1 MQLEFV
7 KTKKELGKLYRP
19 PMDLVLQKQKSKLDK
34 YSIQFLSL
42 SPFII
47 LSTSSQSSNMDCS
60 PRGDH
65 SGFVQVLDDCTIAI
79 PDRPGNNRLDTL
91 NNIIDNPNIGILVL
105 VPGFNECLRINGSAK
120 ITVNSELLERFEYR
134 GKQPKSVIVV
144 SINEIYFHCA
154 KSITRSALWKEAS
167 NVERSI
173 MPSLGKILMGQIDPS
188 KADDEVKLVEELIE
202 NRVKTT
208 LY

>member
-1 MQLEFV
+1 MQLELV
-7 KTKKELGKLYRP
+7 KTKEELRTLYKP
-19 PMDLVLQKQKSKLDK
+19 PMDLVLKKQKDKLDQH
-34 YSIQFLSL
+34 SMQFLSL

-47 LSTSSQSSNMDCS
+47 LSTSDNENHMDCS

-65 SGFVQVLDDCTIAI
+65 PGFVQVLDDCTIAI

-91 NNIIDNPNIGILVL
+91 SNIIDNPAIGALVL
-105 VPGFNECLRINGSAK
+105 VPGFNECLRINGSAS
-120 ITVNSELLERFEYR
+120 IAINENLLERFEYR
-134 GKQPKSVIVV
+134 GKQPKSVIVI

-154 KSITRSALWKEAS
+154 KSITRSGLWKEAS
-167 NVERSI
+167 KVDRSI
-173 MPSLGKILMGQIDPS
+173 MPSLGRILMDQIDPS
-188 KADDEVKLVEELIE
+188 KTDNEVKAVEELIE

>member
-1 MQLEFV
+1 V
-7 KTKKELGKLYRP
+7 KTKAALRELYKP
-19 PMDLVLQKQKSKLDK
+19 PMDLVLQKQKNTLDK

-47 LSTSSQSSNMDCS
+47 LSTSNQNNNMDCS

-91 NNIIDNPNIGILVL
+91 SNIIDNPTIGILVL
-105 VPGFNECLRINGSAK
+105 VPGFGECLRINGSAK
-120 ITVNSELLERFEYR
+120 IAVNNELLERFEYR

-154 KSITRSALWKEAS
+154 KSITRSGLWKEAS
-167 NVERSI
+167 NVERNI
-173 MPSLGKILMGQIDPS
+173 MPSLGRILMAQIDSS
-188 KADDEVKLVEELIE
+188 KTDNEVKAVEELIE

>member
-1 MQLEFV
+1 MQLELV
-7 KTKKELGKLYRP
+7 KTKEDLRNLYRP
-19 PMDLVLQKQKSKLDK
+19 PMDLVLKKQKDKLDQ

-47 LSTSSQSSNMDCS
+47 LSTSNQSNHMDCS

-65 SGFVQVLDDCTIAI
+65 AGFVQVIDDYTIAI

-91 NNIIDNPNIGILVL
+91 SNIIDNPNIGVLVL

-120 ITVNSELLERFEYR
+120 IAINDELLSRFEYR
-134 GKQPKSVIVV
+134 GKQPKSVIVI

-154 KSITRSALWKEAS
+154 KSITRSGLWKEAS
-167 NVERSI
+167 NVDRSV
-173 MPSLGKILMGQIDPS
+173 MPSLGKILMNQIDPS
-188 KADDEVKLVEELIE
+188 KTDNEVKAVEELIE

>member
-1 MQLEFV
+1 M
-7 KTKKELGKLYRP
+7 G
-19 PMDLVLQKQKSKLDK
+19 LVLQKQKSKLDQ
-34 YSIQFLSL
+34 YSIQFLSI

-47 LSTSSQSSNMDCS
+47 LSTSSQSNNMDCS

-105 VPGFNECLRINGSAK
+105 VPGFNECLRINGSAN

-134 GKQPKSVIVV
+134 GKRPKSVIVV
-144 SINEIYFHCA
+144 AINEIYFHCA
-154 KSITRSALWKEAS
+154 KSITRSALWKES
-167 NVERSI
+167 SLVDRSI

-188 KADDEVKLVEELIE
+188 KTADEVKVVEELIE

>member
-1 MQLEFV
+1 MKLEFV
-7 KTKKELGKLYRP
+7 KTKKELGELYRP
-19 PMDLVLQKQKSKLDK
+19 PMDLVLKKQKSKLDQ
-34 YSIQFLSL
+34 YSIKFLSL

-47 LSTSSQSSNMDCS
+47 LSTSNQSSNMDCS

-65 SGFVQVLDDCTIAI
+65 PGFVQVLDDCTIAI

-105 VPGFNECLRINGSAK
+105 VPGFNECLRVNGSARLA
-120 ITVNSELLERFEYR
+120 VNSELLDRCEYR
-134 GKQPKSVIVV
+134 GKKPKSVIVV
-144 SINEIYFHCA
+144 SINEVYFHCA
-154 KSITRSALWKEAS
+154 KSITRSGLWKEAS
-167 NVERSI
+167 IVDRSI
-173 MPSLGKILMGQIDPS
+173 MPSLGRILMGQIDPS
-188 KADDEVKLVEELIE
+188 KTDDEVKVVEELIE

>member
-120 ITVNSELLERFEYR
+120 ITANSELLERFEYR

-167 NVERSI
+167 NVDRSI

-188 KADDEVKLVEELIE
+188 KTDDEVKLVEELIE